1 MEDLIDSND
10 KDSAIAKA
18 MFLHYLELEQQI
30 SGYTALKMSSN
41 PDTATK
47 STLSDVEQ
55 SEANIEELEFDS
67 RIPREILNSMMND
80 SIISSFFNGPMALAV
95 SRPLFKLRYHKQIS
109 DYLIARKNQIK
120 NELETTFLVRTLKC
134 LAMSSEMIL

>member
-1 MEDLIDSND
+1 
-10 KDSAIAKA
+10 
-18 MFLHYLELEQQI
+18 
-30 SGYTALKMSSN
+30 MSSN
-41 PDTATK
+41 PDTATD
-47 STLSDVEQ
+47 STISDVEQ

-95 SRPLFKLRYHKQIS
+95 SIPLFKLRYHKQIS

-120 NELETTFLVRTLKC
+120 NELETTFPGKNI
-134 LAMSSEMIL
+134 EMFSNVFRNDIVSFILQNALRKYKA